1 MPLFSLYPMK
11 YLIDVFFPYGSSL
24 EANVLLTSMS
34 YILSAFFCKI
44 YIFDIFVSKIFAL
57 PTHFYNSWK
66 KSKFFFITI
75 LVV

>member
-1 MPLFSLYPMK
+1 MK

-44 YIFDIFVSKIFAL
+44 YIFDIFVSKIIAL
-57 PTHFYNSWK
+57 PTHFYNS
-66 KSKFFFITI
+66 
-75 LVV
+75 